1 MLNQI
6 THSQNNHLLQLQ
18 ILPWSRVYQFYTNKS
33 LLENLS
39 NGTYMMNLPPMNIL
53 QVCSEDQ
60 TTQDIAEALSNA
72 IIQCCNYSFP
82 PTVPSVIKN
91 M

>member
-1 MLNQI
+1 MFNQI
-6 THSQNNHLLQLQ
+6 THSQNYHLLQLL
-18 ILPWSRVYQFYTNKS
+18 IRPWSRVYQFYTSKC
-33 LLENLS
+33 LLENLFK
-39 NGTYMMNLPPMNIL
+39 GTYMMNLPPMNFL
-53 QVCSEDQ
+53 QVCLEDQ